1 MTKDSDPNDSST
13 SNGALTGD
21 STSNGAPADDSAE
34 APIGLSRIG
43 QIALTVRDVERA
55 TAFYRDKL
63 GVSFLFSAPPNM
75 AFFECGGV
83 RLLLGASESE
93 DDPRR
98 SSILYFRVA
107 DIQAARK
114 ELGERGVEFEREPE
128 MVHETEAYQLWLAFF
143 HDGEGNTHALMS
155 EVR

>member
-1 MTKDSDPNDSST
+1 MTPD
-13 SNGALTGD
+13 
-21 STSNGAPADDSAE
+21 APSHDAP
-34 APIGLSRIG
+34 APIGLSTIG
-43 QIALTVRDVERA
+43 QIALTVQDVERA

-63 GVSFLFSAPPNM
+63 GVSFLFSAPPGM
-75 AFFECGGV
+75 AFFDCGGI
-83 RLLLGASESE
+83 RLLLGAKESE

-107 DIQAARK
+107 DIRAARE

-128 MVHETEAYQLWLAFF
+128 KVHETEAYELWLAFF

-155 EVR
+155 EVQG

>member
-1 MTKDSDPNDSST
+1 MTTDSDAT
-13 SNGALTGD
+13 HR
-21 STSNGAPADDSAE
+21 STSNGAPTDDSAD
-34 APIGLSRIG
+34 APIGLGQIG

-63 GVSFLFSAPPNM
+63 GVKFLFAAPPGM

-83 RLLLGASESE
+83 RLLLGGVESE

-128 MVHETEAYQLWLAFF
+128 KVHETEAYELWLAFF

-155 EVR
+155 EVKG

>member
-1 MTKDSDPNDSST
+1 MTPD
-13 SNGALTGD
+13 
-21 STSNGAPADDSAE
+21 APT
-34 APIGLSRIG
+34 PIGLSQIG

-75 AFFECGGV
+75 AFFDCGGV
-83 RLLLGASESE
+83 RLLLGAAESE

-107 DIQAARK
+107 DIRAARK

-128 MVHETEAYQLWLAFF
+128 KVHETEAYELWLAFF

-155 EVR
+155 EVRG

>member
-1 MTKDSDPNDSST
+1 MTPDTPTSD
-13 SNGALTGD
+13 
-21 STSNGAPADDSAE
+21 APT
-34 APIGLSRIG
+34 PIGLSTLG

-63 GVSFLFSAPPNM
+63 GVSYLFSAPPKM
-75 AFFECGGV
+75 AFFDCGGV
-83 RLLLGASESE
+83 RLLLGAAESE

-128 MVHETEAYQLWLAFF
+128 KVHETEAYELWLAFF

-155 EVR
+155 EVKG

>member
-1 MTKDSDPNDSST
+1 MPTDASSIDTPSTDPD
-13 SNGALTGD
+13 
-21 STSNGAPADDSAE
+21 APVA
-34 APIGLSRIG
+34 GLSAIG

-63 GVSFLFSAPPNM
+63 GVKFLFSAPAM

-83 RLLLGASESE
+83 RLLLGAAESE

-98 SSILYFRVA
+98 SSILYFRVG
-107 DIQAARK
+107 DIEAARE

-128 MVHETEAYQLWLAFF
+128 KVHETEAYELWLAFF

-155 EVR
+155 EVRG